1 MRGLTK
7 DKLLSL
13 AEEFGGAFY
22 LLDSCQ
28 FQANYTRLSDEFKK
42 IYGNFNIAYSY
53 KTNYTPKLCK
63 IVNENGG
70 YAEVVSHMEAEIALR
85 SGVHPTRIIWNGPIK
100 NTDKVNELLLS
111 GATVNLDSVYEFDNI
126 VSLAE
131 KHPEVT
137 LNVGIR
143 CNFDVGDGVVSR
155 FGIDTDGD
163 EFDRALELF
172 LSHKNIYL
180 VNLQCHFAKRN
191 VEFWPARAEGMVKTA
206 KRVEKAIGYLPRRI
220 DIGGGIYG
228 NMEDEL
234 KAQFTA
240 NIAGYADYAKAAAT
254 VFKKHFPDEEPEL
267 VIEPGSALAGDC
279 MQFAGRVETI
289 KTVRGK
295 TYITM
300 LGSQKNIS
308 MSGINPPMRVISMG
322 GEATDFTDADIV
334 GYTCIE
340 GDVMYRGFNGRLAV
354 GDFLVFSNCGSYSLV
369 MKPPFIFP
377 NFPVLD
383 ICREEVEVI
392 KKQETFDDIFH
403 TFSFR

>member
-1 MRGLTK
+1 MLELTK

-22 LLDSCQ
+22 LLDSRQ
-28 FQANYTRLSDEFKK
+28 FQANYERLSDEFKK

-63 IVNENGG
+63 IVNDNGG
-70 YAEVVSHMEAEIALR
+70 YAEVVSDMEAEVALR
-85 SGVHPTRIIWNGPIK
+85 AGVQPTRIIWNGPIK
-100 NTDKVNELLLS
+100 NTNKVNELLLK
-111 GATVNLDSVYEFDNI
+111 GATVNLDSVYELDNI
-126 VSLAE
+126 SSLAE
-131 KHPEVT
+131 MHPETT

-155 FGIDTDGD
+155 FGIDTDSD
-163 EFDRALELF
+163 DFEEALKLF
-172 LSHKNIYL
+172 TSHKNTYL

-191 VEFWPARAEGMVKTA
+191 VEFWPARAEGMVMVA
-206 KRVEKAIGYLPRRI
+206 KRVEQALGYLPQRI

-240 NIAGYADYAKAAAT
+240 NIADYTDYAKAAAT
-254 VFKKHFPDEEPEL
+254 VFKKYFPDEKPEL
-267 VIEPGSALAGDC
+267 LIEPGSALAGDC
-279 MQFAGRVETI
+279 MQFVGRVETI

-308 MSGINPPMRVISMG
+308 MSGINPPMKVISTG

-340 GDVMYRGFNGRLAV
+340 GDVMYHNFNGRMAV
-354 GDFLVFSNCGSYSLV
+354 GDFLIFSNCGSYSLV

-377 NFPVLD
+377 NFPVID
-383 ICREEVEVI
+383 ICGDEVEVI

>member
-1 MRGLTK
+1 MLELTK

-22 LLDSCQ
+22 LLDSRQ
-28 FQANYTRLSDEFKK
+28 FKANYERLSNEFKK

-63 IVNENGG
+63 IVNDNGG
-70 YAEVVSHMEAEIALR
+70 YAEVVSDMEAEVALR
-85 SGVHPTRIIWNGPIK
+85 AGVHPTRIIWNGPIK
-100 NTDKVNELLLS
+100 NTAKVNELLLN
-111 GATVNLDSVYEFDNI
+111 GATVNLDSVYELDNI
-126 VSLAE
+126 ITLAE
-131 KHPEVT
+131 SHPEST

-155 FGIDTDGD
+155 FGIDTDSD
-163 EFDRALELF
+163 DFEKILKLF
-172 LSHKNIYL
+172 IEHHNIHL
-180 VNLQCHFAKRN
+180 VNIQCHFAKRN
-191 VEFWPARAEGMVKTA
+191 VEFWPARAEGMVKIA
-206 KRVEKAIGYLPRRI
+206 KRVEQTLGYLPRRI

-240 NIAGYADYAKAAAT
+240 NIAGYEDYAKAAAT
-254 VFKKHFPDEEPEL
+254 VFKKHFPDEKPEL
-267 VIEPGSALAGDC
+267 LIEPGSALAGDC
-279 MQFAGRVETI
+279 MQFIGRVETI

-308 MSGINPPMRVISMG
+308 MSGINPPMKVISTG
-322 GEATDFTDADIV
+322 GEATEFTDADIV

-340 GDVMYRGFNGRLAV
+340 GDVMYHNFNGSIAV
-354 GDFLVFSNCGSYSLV
+354 GDFLIFSNCGSYSLV

-377 NFPVLD
+377 NFPVID
-383 ICREEVEVI
+383 ICGDEVEVI
-392 KKQETFDDIFH
+392 KNQETFDDVFH

>member
-1 MRGLTK
+1 MLELTK
-7 DKLLSL
+7 DNLLSL

-22 LLDSCQ
+22 LLDSRQ
-28 FQANYTRLSDEFKK
+28 FQANYERLSDEFKK

-63 IVNENGG
+63 IVNDNGG
-70 YAEVVSHMEAEIALR
+70 YAEVVSDMEAEVALR
-85 SGVHPTRIIWNGPIK
+85 AGVQPTRIIWNGPIK
-100 NTDKVNELLLS
+100 NTDKVNELLLK
-111 GATVNLDSVYEFDNI
+111 GATVNLDSVYELDNI

-131 KHPEVT
+131 KHLETT

-155 FGIDTDGD
+155 FGIDTDSD
-163 EFDRALELF
+163 DFDKALELF
-172 LSHKNIYL
+172 VSHKNIYL

-191 VEFWPARAEGMVKTA
+191 VEFWPARAEGMVKIA
-206 KRVEKAIGYLPRRI
+206 KGVEQTLGYLPRRI

-240 NIAGYADYAKAAAT
+240 EIPCYADYAKAAAT
-254 VFKKHFPDEEPEL
+254 VFKKHFPDEKPEL
-267 VIEPGSALAGDC
+267 LIEPGSALAGDC

-289 KTVRGK
+289 KTVQGK

-308 MSGINPPMRVISMG
+308 MSGINPPMKVVSMG
-322 GEATDFTDADIV
+322 CEQADFTEADIV

-340 GDVMYRGFNGRLAV
+340 GDVMYHGFNGRLAV

-383 ICREEVEVI
+383 ICSGEVEVI

-403 TFSFR
+403 TFSF